1 MSLLICHLI
10 TVDMKGYK
18 IEWASLTA
26 QWVKKLPALQETLV
40 QFLGQEDPLEKG

>member
-1 MSLLICHLI
+1 MSLFCHLV

-26 QWVKKLPALQETLV
+26 QVVKKPPALQETLV
-40 QFLGQEDPLEKG
+40 HFLGQGDPLEKG